1 MDPTDESPASGS
13 PPETGDLPQPF
24 DILPPRRR
32 SRTVARLRAYF
43 LTGIVIAAPLFLT
56 ITITWWFVQWI
67 DSLVDPFIP
76 PFYRPDSYLRFS
88 IPGFGLLVALIFITL
103 LGFLTRNYV
112 GSRLVELGENLLG
125 HMPIIRGLYRG
136 LKQIFETVITTQD
149 KAFRTVGLIEY
160 PRRGT
165 WAVVFIAGETRGEIR
180 RKLDDTIAV
189 YLPTTPN
196 PTSGFLLFVKRSEVT
211 ILDMS
216 LEDAAK
222 LVISGGLV
230 TPETPNIASAAQ
242 RRADKIN
249 LPGAA

>member
-1 MDPTDESPASGS
+1 
-13 PPETGDLPQPF
+13 
-24 DILPPRRR
+24 
-32 SRTVARLRAYF
+32 VARLRAYF

-67 DSLVDPFIP
+67 DGLVDPFIP

-88 IPGFGLLVALIFITL
+88 IPGFGLVVALIFITL

-112 GSRLVELGENLLG
+112 GSRMVELGENLLG

-211 ILDMS
+211 VLDMS

-230 TPETPNIASAAQ
+230 TPETANIASAAQ

>member
-1 MDPTDESPASGS
+1 
-13 PPETGDLPQPF
+13 
-24 DILPPRRR
+24 
-32 SRTVARLRAYF
+32 
-43 LTGIVIAAPLFLT
+43 VI
-56 ITITWWFVQWI
+56 ISQ
-67 DSLVDPFIP
+67 
-76 PFYRPDSYLRFS
+76 
-88 IPGFGLLVALIFITL
+88 
-103 LGFLTRNYV
+103 
-112 GSRLVELGENLLG
+112 E
-125 HMPIIRGLYRG
+125 
-136 LKQIFETVITTQD
+136 

-165 WAVVFIAGETRGEIR
+165 WAVVFIAGETRGELR
-180 RKLDDTIAV
+180 RHLEDTVAV

-196 PTSGFLLFVKRSEVT
+196 PTSGFLLFVKRSELT

-230 TPETPNIASAAQ
+230 TPETPNIASAAK

>member
-1 MDPTDESPASGS
+1 MDPTDESSAAGSTPESGDTPS
-13 PPETGDLPQPF
+13 IDTP
-24 DILPPRRR
+24 PPRRR
-32 SRTVARLRAYF
+32 SRTMARLRAYF

-88 IPGFGLLVALIFITL
+88 IPGFGLVVALIFITL

-112 GSRLVELGENLLG
+112 GSRLVQMGESLLG
-125 HMPIIRGLYRG
+125 RMPIIRGLYRG
-136 LKQIFETVITTQD
+136 LKQIFETVIISQE

-165 WAVVFIAGETRGEIR
+165 WAVVFIAGETRGELR
-180 RKLDDTIAV
+180 RHLEDTVAV

-196 PTSGFLLFVKRSEVT
+196 PTSGFLLFVKRSELT

-230 TPETPNIASAAQ
+230 TPETPNIASAAK

>member
-1 MDPTDESPASGS
+1 MDPTDESSAAGSTPESGDTPS
-13 PPETGDLPQPF
+13 F
-24 DILPPRRR
+24 DTPPPRRR
-32 SRTVARLRAYF
+32 SRTMARLRAYF

-88 IPGFGLLVALIFITL
+88 IPGFGLVVALIFITL

-112 GSRLVELGENLLG
+112 GSRLVQMGESLLG
-125 HMPIIRGLYRG
+125 RMPIIRGLYRG
-136 LKQIFETVITTQD
+136 LKQIFETVIISQE

-165 WAVVFIAGETRGEIR
+165 WAVVFIAGETRGELR
-180 RKLDDTIAV
+180 RHLEDTVAV

-196 PTSGFLLFVKRSEVT
+196 PTSGFLLFVKRSELT

-230 TPETPNIASAAQ
+230 TPETPNIASAAK

>member
-1 MDPTDESPASGS
+1 MDPTDESPVSGGA
-13 PPETGDLPQPF
+13 PDTGDMPPF
-24 DILPPRRR
+24 EMPPPRRR

-43 LTGIVIAAPLFLT
+43 LTGVVIAAPLFLT

-67 DSLVDPFIP
+67 DGLVDPFIP

-88 IPGFGLLVALIFITL
+88 IPGFGLVVALIFITL

-112 GSRLVELGENLLG
+112 GSRMVELGENLLG

-211 ILDMS
+211 VLDMS

-230 TPETPNIASAAQ
+230 TPETANIASAAQ

>member
-1 MDPTDESPASGS
+1 MDPTDESSAAGSTSESGDTPS
-13 PPETGDLPQPF
+13 F
-24 DILPPRRR
+24 DTPPPRRR
-32 SRTVARLRAYF
+32 SRTMARLRAYF

-88 IPGFGLLVALIFITL
+88 IPGFGLVVALVFITL
-103 LGFLTRNYV
+103 LGFMTRNYV
-112 GSRLVELGENLLG
+112 GSRLVQMGESLLG
-125 HMPIIRGLYRG
+125 RMPIIRGLYRG
-136 LKQIFETVITTQD
+136 LKQIFETVIISQE

-165 WAVVFIAGETRGEIR
+165 WAVVFIAGETRGELR
-180 RKLDDTIAV
+180 RHLEDTVAV

-196 PTSGFLLFVKRSEVT
+196 PTSGFLLFVKRSELT

-230 TPETPNIASAAQ
+230 TPETPNIASAAK